1 MAETHR
7 DRHQTPASPPSDGR
21 QDHDAMRTAAMLPVT
36 GPANAGALAAAGG
49 LNVPGGDPVEA
60 ARIAQTL
67 STCAPRHEPIPGE
80 YDRTTLTHR
89 QPGAM
94 GVPLSG
100 NPVDGDP
107 GATMDDRTKRDRTIE
122 GGGGHG

>member
-1 MAETHR
+1 
-7 DRHQTPASPPSDGR
+7 
-21 QDHDAMRTAAMLPVT
+21 MRAAAMLPVT
-36 GPANAGALAAAGG
+36 GGASTDALAAIGS

-60 ARIAQTL
+60 ARVAQTL
-67 STCAPRHEPIPGE
+67 STCATHHEPIPGE

-94 GVPLSG
+94 GVPAAREG
-100 NPVDGDP
+100 VDTDLET
-107 GATMDDRTKRDRTIE
+107 TMDDRTKRDRVME